1 MIKTTSKRNIFT
13 VLAVLCL
20 LFACIFPTLNK
31 VTAKADEG
39 QTVDVFSVSD
49 IGMGYIGEAKEYSG
63 LDKDYRINFSENNSL
78 QSFIFKFYYK
88 PSGLVNSD
96 AIDVRIGF
104 EDNWNSKVR
113 FVLSADGKNLNLMV
127 GNEVKQASENV
138 FTDSQ
143 KEYFVEFKVI
153 RVENGQ
159 SSIVANVDDN
169 EKINQTIAD
178 IGAYDDT
185 NNRIHF
191 YTATK
196 NVWTIRDY
204 RELDSVYDEVTL
216 HDLYMTTTR
225 LQKEEL
231 ILPVGTGQFGCWNST
246 NVNSDVVFKFYY
258 NTGNDVSKDDPFY
271 IRMKTTTS
279 DHMWLGIS
287 IKLNHFDTCNLTI
300 DKEADG
306 DKGAVTVGN
315 VFTQANH
322 EYFVEI
328 GAVGIERDL
337 ESGYIYVKVDGKLA
351 IATTY
356 DKSVYSG
363 NWLSFWQTNNVRD
376 RVINAAETVEIYNE
390 NDEIIDKY
398 YVPYKSVIEIPP
410 YEPQAKSAD
419 KYYNDYEY
427 KYWSANEKDEFD
439 FENTTVKK
447 DIALKP
453 YYLGKNAKEYE
464 VTFKGY
470 NSEQK
475 VKYSKDVSFTGPS
488 VPEKPH
494 YRGQWED
501 YELNF
506 EEGQEVN
513 AEYHAILYKVLVK
526 FTFDRKESQ
535 VFYFS
540 ADDTQDEINSVLK
553 TVQGLNTDKSLYKWD
568 IEPVE
573 LKLGQDYVF
582 TLSKNDTSSK
592 TSGCSGNIT
601 SGAGLFAPIVLSIVA
616 FAVYSTNK
624 KNKRRG

>member
-1 MIKTTSKRNIFT
+1 MIRITSKKNVFT
-13 VLAVLCL
+13 VLTALCL
-20 LFACIFPTLNK
+20 LFACIFSVRDNF
-31 VTAKADEG
+31 TAKADEG
-39 QTVDVFSVSD
+39 QTIDVFSVSD
-49 IGMGYIGEAKEYSG
+49 LGMGYIGEAKEYSN
-63 LDKDYRINFSENNSL
+63 LNQDYRINFSESNTL

-88 PSGLVNSD
+88 PGGLTSSD

-127 GNEVKQASENV
+127 DNDVKQASENV

-159 SSIVANVDDN
+159 SSVTANVDEN
-169 EKINQTIAD
+169 EKINQTIDD
-178 IGAYDDT
+178 IGAYDET

-191 YTATK
+191 YTAT
-196 NVWTIRDY
+196 NDIWTIRDY
-204 RELDSVYDEVTL
+204 RELDSEYDEVTL
-216 HDLYMTTTR
+216 HDLYMTSTR

-231 ILPVGTGQFGCWNST
+231 ILSVGTGQFGCWDST
-246 NVNSDVVFKFYY
+246 NESSNVVFKFYY
-258 NTGNDVSKDDPFY
+258 NTGSDVSKDDPFY
-271 IRMKTTTS
+271 IRMKTTTG

-300 DKEADG
+300 DKEANG

-315 VFTQANH
+315 VFSQANH

-328 GAVGIERDL
+328 GAVGIENNS
-337 ESGYIYVKVDGKLA
+337 ESGYIYVKVDGKLV

-356 DKSVYSG
+356 DKNVYSG

-376 RVINAAETVEIYNE
+376 RVINAAETVKVYNE
-390 NDEIIDKY
+390 NDEIVDKY
-398 YVPYKSVIEIPP
+398 YVPYKSTIEIPS
-410 YEPQAKSAD
+410 YQPQAKSAD

-447 DIALKP
+447 DIELKP
-453 YYLGKNAKEYE
+453 FYLGKNAKEYE

-475 VKYSKDVSFTGPS
+475 IKYSKDSSLIEPS

-526 FTFDRKESQ
+526 FTFDRRESQ

-540 ADDTQDEINSVLK
+540 ADNTQEDINSVLQ

-568 IEPVE
+568 NEPVKLE
-573 LKLGQDYVF
+573 LGQDYVF
-582 TLSKNDTSSK
+582 TLSKKNTSSK
-592 TSGCSGNIT
+592 KGGCSGNIT
-601 SGAGLFAPIVLSIVA
+601 SGAWLIIPIVLSIA
-616 FAVYSTNK
+616 FVVYSTK
-624 KNKRRG
+624 KNNKRRG